1 MAKMDPLFESI
12 FQEEW
17 PEDFQE
23 TVAKRSSLERQK
35 SIRLGKASA
44 VKIPVVPNV
53 LIRIVAGTVIMIIAA
68 LIYVNIFAPN
78 TSLPAAGQK
87 DSKITVTSL
96 LSDPIEKISKIA
108 EDSYAGKVFK

>member
-23 TVAKRSSLERQK
+23 TVAKRSSIEKQK

-78 TSLPAAGQK
+78 TSLPATGQK
-87 DSKITVTSL
+87 SSKITITSV
-96 LSDPIEKISKIA
+96 LSDPIDKISEIA
-108 EDSYAGKVFK
+108 KNSYVGKVFQ